1 MRARAEAFHEMMD
14 QRRSVRYF
22 SDRPVPRDLIERA
35 ILTAGTAPS
44 GAHRQPWRF
53 VVVDDP
59 ALKHQI
65 RVAAEDEEYE
75 SYHGRM
81 AEEWLEALAPLGT
94 DWHKPFLETAPWL
107 VICFVESYGVSA
119 GGEKIKNY
127 YVQESCGIACGFF
140 IAAIHNMGLVTLTHT
155 PSPMRFLNAILH
167 RPKNERPYILFP
179 VGYPADDATVPDL
192 ERKRLDEITQWNEGA

>member
-14 QRRSVRYF
+14 QRRSVRFF

-65 RVAAEDEEYE
+65 RVAAEEVEYE

-155 PSPMRFLNAILH
+155 PSPMHFLNDILQ
-167 RPKNERPYILFP
+167 RPKNERPFILFP
-179 VGYPADDATVPDL
+179 VGYPAADATVPDL
-192 ERKRLDEITQWNEGA
+192 QRKRLDEITQWNVGE